1 MKCYRQ
7 LGKEDDEDEIMMGMD
22 EEEDDEEE
30 KQVSLSEQKV
40 SSRFILA
47 SILHKG

>member
-1 MKCYRQ
+1 
-7 LGKEDDEDEIMMGMD
+7 MMGMD
-22 EEEDDEEE
+22 EEEDEEEE

-47 SILHKG
+47 SILHKGSTNTQLPSARCIFI